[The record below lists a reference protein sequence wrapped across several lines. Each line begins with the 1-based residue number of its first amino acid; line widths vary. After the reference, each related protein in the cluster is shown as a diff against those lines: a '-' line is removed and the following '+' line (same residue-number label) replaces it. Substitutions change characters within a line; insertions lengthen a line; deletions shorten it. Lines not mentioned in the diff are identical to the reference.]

1 MKRFVIVALAT
12 TFSFASLQHLS
23 LKDAIDLV
31 KKNNSEIKIAKFKEE
46 IAKFQTKIAKSYNIG
61 ELDLTFNALRSN
73 DAGNVFGF
81 KLKSR
86 EATFRDFGFAD
97 FLGGVGYVLQ
107 NSPDYDTFKSYMT
120 NQQMANQLL
129 STAPRDLN
137 YPQARNHFQTTL
149 TYKLPLFTGFKLS
162 MYGKISKAMEKMSHL
177 DTKKVLNEKIYQT
190 KKTFFDIALVEEYI
204 ANLKILKS
212 HMDKLENIIKSFK
225 EEGYAKETDVMEVK
239 AKKYEVLSYLNQ
251 AKLNR
256 DLAYEYLSFLV
267 GDEVESIQKPQIEP
281 KMIEADTKELVNE
294 TIDLKKVK
302 LAQKITKMNV
312 KLQKSGF
319 YPMVGAFGE
328 YGSADNKP
336 FNQFFDKDFYTF
348 GAQLKWNIFSGGK
361 TNAEVQ
367 KAKIEH
373 LKVNEQYNLAKKGLA
388 LKIKQLKTAIKS
400 KEYDIKALEAKYALD
415 KKIYEMYEAKY
426 KEGLEKISDV
436 LIKHSQ
442 QIQTLLKLLKAKN
455 ERVQKIFELE
465 SLLDKENR

>member
-1 MKRFVIVALAT
+1 MKRFVIVAMAAT
-12 TFSFASLQHLS
+12 LSFASLQNLS
-23 LKDAIDLV
+23 LKEAIDLV
-31 KKNNSEIKIAKFKEE
+31 KKNNSEIKIAKLKER
-46 IAKFQTKIAKSYNIG
+46 IAKFQTKIAKSYNFG
-61 ELDLTFNALRSN
+61 ELGLTFNALRSN

-107 NSPDYDTFKSYMT
+107 NSPDYNTFKSYMT
-120 NQQMANQLL
+120 NPQMANQLL

-137 YPQARNHFQTTL
+137 YPKARNHFQTTL
-149 TYKLPLFTGFKLS
+149 TYKVPLFTGFKLS

-177 DTKKVLNEKIYQT
+177 DAKKVLNEKIYQT

-212 HMDKLENIIKSFK
+212 HMDKLEDIVKSFK
-225 EEGYAKETDVMEVK
+225 EEGYAKETDVLEVE

-267 GDEVESIQKPQIEP
+267 GEDVESIQKPQMQV
-281 KMIEADTKELVNE
+281 KMIDTDTKKLVNK
-294 TIDLKKVK
+294 TIDLKKVR
-302 LAQKITKMNV
+302 LAQNITQMNV

-328 YGSADNKP
+328 YGSADNKL
-336 FNQFFDKDFYTF
+336 FNQFFDKDFYTV

-361 TNAEVQ
+361 TSAEVQ

-373 LKVNEQYNLAKKGLA
+373 LKVNEQYALAKKGLA
-388 LKIKQLKTAIKS
+388 LKINQLKTAIKS
-400 KEYDIKALEAKYALD
+400 KKYDIKALEAKYNLD

-455 ERVQKIFELE
+455 ERIQKIFELE
-465 SLLDKENR
+465 SLIDKE

>member
-162 MYGKISKAMEKMSHL
+162 MYGKISKAMGKMSHL